1 MKSFVY
7 SKETDDKW
15 QKKWRETAL
24 YKFDESRIR
33 DKFYLLE
40 MFSYPS
46 GKNLHLGHWWNYGL
60 SDSYGRFKRMQGYEV
75 FHPPGFDAFGLPA
88 ENFAI
93 KTGVHPKDS
102 TVSNIAAMEAQM
114 RAMGTT
120 YDWDHEIVTCDE
132 SYYKWTQWLFLQ
144 LLKQGLAYRKE
155 APVNWCPSCLTVLA
169 NEQAAGGTCERCD
182 SAVVRRSMTQWFF
195 KITAYAEALL
205 EGLDTLDWPEKTK
218 AIQRNWIGRSTGA
231 EIDFQAGNL
240 LITVFTTRADT
251 LMGVTYI
258 VLAPE
263 HPLVPQLTTPAQ
275 AAAVGAYIG
284 QSAKQ
289 TDIERQMAEKEKAG
303 VFTGSCCIHPVTGQ
317 AVPVWIADYVLP
329 GYGTGAVMAVPA
341 HDERDY
347 AFAVQYGLP
356 VVRVIGAAADCLP
369 FCDDGILTGSGCYD
383 GLVSEQ
389 ARLRITA
396 DLERTGKGRHA
407 VKYRLRDW
415 LVSRQRYWGAPV
427 PVIHCDRCGIVPVP
441 EEDLPVRLPY
451 DVEFQPNGQSPLAL
465 CDEFVTVPCPA
476 CGNPAKRDTDTLDT
490 FVCSSWY
497 FLRFYDSKNTR
508 EPFDRD
514 RLAQIMPVDKYVGG
528 IEHAAMHLL
537 YARFITKA
545 LRDMGYLSF
554 GEPFPSLT
562 HQGIITGSDGRKMSK
577 RNGAVSPDVLVNQY
591 GADVLRLYL
600 GFGFSY
606 LDGGPWQG
614 PCDDIPGAGS
624 GIKAVAR
631 FVSKLCRLAD
641 DFISVKRE
649 NDAGTIADSTLGYI
663 RHYTVK
669 QVTAGLEAFSFNT
682 VIARLMEF
690 ANAIGR
696 YQKSVGRNAP
706 FEEEMLK
713 ALLLLLAPLAPHLA
727 EELWAHIGGPY
738 SIHSQSFPKYDE
750 ARLVSDAVNIAV
762 QVNGSLRDVVTVSP
776 GADEEAVKRIALT
789 SRKVQKGVGGREI
802 GRIIYVKDK
811 LINLVCG

>member
-1 MKSFVY
+1 MESFIY
-7 SKETDDKW
+7 AKETDDKW

-60 SDSYGRFKRMQGYEV
+60 SDSYGRFKRMQGYAL

-88 ENFAI
+88 ENYAI
-93 KTGVHPKDS
+93 KTGVHPKDA
-102 TVSNIAAMEAQM
+102 TDSNIAAMEAQL

-120 YDWDHEIVTCDE
+120 YDWNYEIVTCSED
-132 SYYKWTQWLFLQ
+132 YYRWTQWLFLQ

-169 NEQAAGGTCERCD
+169 NEQAAGGTCERCG
-182 SAVVRRSMTQWFF
+182 SAVIRRSMTQWFC
-195 KITAYAEALL
+195 KITAYAEPLL

-218 AIQRNWIGRSTGA
+218 TIQRNWIGKSTGA
-231 EIDFQAGNL
+231 EVDFQAGNS

-275 AAAVGAYIG
+275 AAAVGAYI
-284 QSAKQ
+284 AQ
-289 TDIERQMAEKEKAG
+289 TAIQTEIERQSAEKVKTG

-317 AVPVWIADYVLP
+317 VVPVWIADYVLP

-356 VVRVIGAAADCLP
+356 VVRVIGGGADRLP
-369 FCDDGILTGSGCYD
+369 FYDDGILTGSGEYD
-383 GLVSEQ
+383 GLTSEE
-389 ARLRITA
+389 ARRRFTA
-396 DLERTGKGRHA
+396 DLERTGKGRQS

-427 PVIHCDRCGIVPVP
+427 PVIHCDHCGIVPVP
-441 EEDLPVRLPY
+441 EEALPVRLPY
-451 DVEFQPNGQSPLAL
+451 NVKFLPNGQSPLAL
-465 CDEFVTVPCPA
+465 CDEFLNAPCPV

-497 FLRFYDSKNTR
+497 FLRFYDSKNTC

-514 RLAQIMPVDKYVGG
+514 RLAQIMPVDRYVGG

-537 YARFITKA
+537 YARFVTKA

-562 HQGIITGSDGRKMSK
+562 HQGIITGSDGKKMSK
-577 RNGAVSPDVLVNQY
+577 RQGAVSPDVLIDQY
-591 GADVLRLYL
+591 GSDVLRLYL

-606 LDGGPWQG
+606 LDGGPWS
-614 PCDDIPGAGS
+614 DT

-631 FVSKLCRLAD
+631 FVAKLGRLAD
-641 DFISVKRE
+641 GFVSIKNE
-649 NDAGTIADSTLGYI
+649 NTAIYGADGELEYI

-669 QVTAGLEAFSFNT
+669 QVTADLEAFGFNT
-682 VIARLMEF
+682 AIARLMEF

-696 YQKSVGRNAP
+696 YQKSAGRNAP
-706 FEEEMLK
+706 FEEAMFK
-713 ALLLLLAPLAPHLA
+713 DLLLLLAPLAPHLA

-738 SIHSQSFPKYDE
+738 SVHSQSFPVHDE
-750 ARLVSDAVNIAV
+750 AKLVRDTVPIAV

-776 GADEEAVKRIALT
+776 DADKEAVKRIALT
-789 SRKVQKGVGGREI
+789 SRKVQNSVGGREI
-802 GRIIYVKDK
+802 GRIIYIKDK